1 MELCIFLFQEV
12 TFKVLQLVDDVSDAV
27 LRLMT
32 LSQKPLVIN
41 TRSVAVGLSKRKP
54 DNLAGIALNAGWE
67 SQFVLPHKVSL
78 VNETTNSYVTT
89 TVSVRI
95 WGLSFLCC
103 FGF

>member
-27 LRLMT
+27 LRPMT

-41 TRSVAVGLSKRKP
+41 IRSMAVGLSKRKP
-54 DNLAGIALNAGWE
+54 DNLAGIALNAGGE